1 MRMLQIIED
10 DVDALA
16 GDGRMLHLRELGPD
30 DLAAL
35 VALHERASDASIQ
48 LRYLGAGRPTTV
60 TWMERALTPDAGR
73 CTLGAFRD
81 DALVGTGT
89 FERAGDVDAEFALL
103 VEDSVQHTG
112 VGTLL
117 LEHLVAEA
125 RGRGIGRLVGDVL
138 AGNNAML
145 QVIRDMGLPVSSTI
159 DTGVV
164 HVEIDLDVD
173 DHLVDAIS
181 SRDQVATRASLEA
194 LLAPRS
200 VVVVGAGQRPG
211 SVGHEV
217 LRNVLAADFPGP
229 VYAINPKRDEVL
241 GVRCY
246 PTAAALPDT
255 PDLAV
260 VALPAARV
268 PEAVADL
275 GARGVRAAVLLGS
288 GFGEAGAAG
297 AALQDRVLEIARNC
311 GMRLVGPNC
320 IGIVNTDPRV
330 RLNATFAGLT
340 PTPGRIGLL
349 AQSGAFGVGLLSGID
364 RSGAGVA
371 QFVSVG
377 NKIDVGG
384 NDLLLVWEQDD
395 RVRVIC
401 AYLESIGDPR
411 RFARIARRVTQ
422 RKPVL
427 VVKSGR
433 TEVGRQAGRSH
444 TAAAA
449 TSEVAIEALFRSSG
463 VLRMGSMREMLDAAR
478 VLADV
483 PLPRGPRV
491 AIVGNSGGPEI
502 LAADAA
508 SEAGLTVVRWDEQ
521 TCGALAAHGMPTQNP
536 LDLGAA
542 VTPEE
547 ARVAIEIVAR
557 SPVVDAVI
565 TVFTDVAITDSTAM
579 GDAIVAAVAGTDKP
593 CVAVSVGARPATLA
607 LPGSR
612 WRLPVF
618 TFPEEAA
625 GALGAAFHYAQLRSL
640 PPQVPGRPAGVD
652 VDGAR
657 EIVNRALAEGAD
669 WLATEDAFDLLV
681 SYGIPVAPYAVV
693 SSVEEARDAAHVIG
707 FPVAAKIAVAG
718 THKSELGGVRLGL
731 ANAGQLDA
739 AVRGLAALGDRR
751 VLLQAMAGAGT
762 ELIVGSVHDA
772 QCGPLVM
779 IGAGGVLTDLLQDR
793 RFALAPVTD
802 SEADA
807 LVCGLRTAPLLD
819 GYRGAPVVDRRA
831 VREVLVRVAA
841 LVDDIPEIA
850 ELDIN
855 PLVAN
860 GDGVVAVDSR
870 VRLAPPPPSPDPLVR
885 RLRGPS
891 HAHSARKENG
901 HD

>member
-1 MRMLQIIED
+1 MGMLRLIED

-16 GDGRMLHLRELGPD
+16 GDGRMVHLRELGPD
-30 DLAAL
+30 DLPAL
-35 VALHERASDASIQ
+35 VALHERASDTSIQ

-60 TWMERALTPDAGR
+60 TWMESALTPDAGR
-73 CTLGAFRD
+73 CTLGAYRNET
-81 DALVGTGT
+81 LVGTGT
-89 FERAGDVDAEFALL
+89 FERTGDCDAEFALL
-103 VEDSVQHTG
+103 VEDAVQHTG

-125 RGRGIGRLVGDVL
+125 RGRGIERLIGDVL
-138 AGNNAML
+138 AGNNSML
-145 QVIRDMGLPVSSTI
+145 RVIRDMGLPISSTF
-159 DTGVV
+159 DSGVV

-173 DHLVDAIS
+173 DQIVDAIS
-181 SRDQVATRASLEA
+181 SRDQVATRASLQA

-200 VVVVGAGQRPG
+200 LVVVGAGQRPG

-217 LRNVLAADFPGP
+217 LRNVLGTGFPGA
-229 VYAINPKRDEVL
+229 VYAINPNRNEVL

-246 PTAAALPDT
+246 PTAADLPDT

-260 VALPAARV
+260 VALPAPRV
-268 PEAVADL
+268 ADAVADL

-297 AALQDRVLEIARNC
+297 AALQDRVLEVARRS

-330 RLNATFAGLT
+330 RLNATFAALA
-340 PTPGRIGLL
+340 PMPGRIGLL

-364 RSGAGVA
+364 RSGTGIA
-371 QFVSVG
+371 QFVSIG

-384 NDLLLVWEQDD
+384 NDLLLAWEQDD
-395 RVRVIC
+395 RVRVVC
-401 AYLESIGDPR
+401 AYLESVGDPR
-411 RFARIARRVTQ
+411 RFARIARRVAQ

-449 TSEVAIEALFRSSG
+449 TSEVAVEALFRSSG
-463 VLRMGSMREMLDAAR
+463 ALRVGSMREMLDAAR
-478 VLADV
+478 VLADT
-483 PLPRGPRV
+483 PLPPGPRV
-491 AIVGNSGGPEI
+491 AVVGNSGGPEI

-508 SEAGLTVVRWDEQ
+508 SDAGLTVVPFDDDTRA
-521 TCGALAAHGMPTQNP
+521 ALAAHGLPTQNP

-542 VTPEE
+542 VTPEQ
-547 ARVAIEIVAR
+547 ARAALDIVAG
-557 SPVVDAVI
+557 SPLVDAVI
-565 TVFTDVAITDSTAM
+565 TVFTEVAITDPKAM
-579 GDAIVAAVAGTDKP
+579 DAAIVTAAARADMP
-593 CVAVSVGARPATLA
+593 FVAVSVGARPATLE
-607 LPGSR
+607 LPGSP

-625 GALGAAFHYAQLRSL
+625 AALGTAFRYAQLRARPPHL
-640 PPQVPGRPAGVD
+640 PLRPPDVD
-652 VDGAR
+652 ADGAR
-657 EIVNRALAEGAD
+657 EIVDRALARGTD
-669 WLATEDAFDLLV
+669 WLPAEEAFDLLV
-681 SYGIPVAPYAVV
+681 CYGIPVAPYAVV
-693 SSVEEARDAAHVIG
+693 SSVEQARDAAHVIG
-707 FPVAAKIAVAG
+707 FPVAAKIAAAG
-718 THKSELGGVRLGL
+718 AHKTELGGVRLGL
-731 ANAGQLDA
+731 ANAAQLDA

-751 VLLQAMAGAGT
+751 VLLQAMARGGT

-779 IGAGGVLTDLLQDR
+779 IGAGGILTDVLADR
-793 RFALAPVTD
+793 SFALAPLTD
-802 SEADA
+802 SDADA
-807 LVCGLRTAPLLD
+807 LVSGLRSARLLD

-855 PLVAN
+855 PLIAN
-860 GDGVVAVDSR
+860 EDGVVAVDTR

-885 RLRGPS
+885 RLRGPR
-891 HAHSARKENG
+891 HPQNPRKENG